1 MATQIIDG
9 KVIVTDTVVIGE
21 WTQEQLQAE
30 IQQYQDQITAL
41 QAMIA
46 EKQTLLLE
54 FE

>member
-21 WTQEQLQAE
+21 WTQEQLQAD
-30 IQQYQDQITAL
+30 IKQYQEQITAL
-41 QAMIA
+41 QVMIV

-54 FE
+54 FK